1 MLVIKGFEIWDM
13 IQFRG
18 SWVFGKQKAVYLPVL
33 SGPLSPL
40 QGFNIYLNFR
50 GQMSNMKI
58 FYEQNNFIN
67 CLLEMEV
74 GTEFGMIITER

>member
-1 MLVIKGFEIWDM
+1 M
-13 IQFRG
+13 
-18 SWVFGKQKAVYLPVL
+18 FGKQKAVYLPVL

-67 CLLEMEV
+67 FIRN
-74 GTEFGMIITER
+74 GSWHRIWNDYY